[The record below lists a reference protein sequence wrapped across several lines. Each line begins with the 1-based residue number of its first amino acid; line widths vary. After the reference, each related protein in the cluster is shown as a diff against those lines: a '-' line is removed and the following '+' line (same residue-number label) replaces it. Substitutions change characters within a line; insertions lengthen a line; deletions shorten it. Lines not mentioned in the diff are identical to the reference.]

1 MVKKVSTSKK
11 AVAEQAAAVQVEQIK
26 NKAAVDQ
33 VKDSIDE
40 ELEVELNGDESQTVK
55 QKKENAK
62 KMLQAV
68 KKFNAKLKSSL
79 ERK

>member
-40 ELEVELNGDESQTVK
+40 E
-55 QKKENAK
+55 
-62 KMLQAV
+62 
-68 KKFNAKLKSSL
+68 
-79 ERK
+79 